1 MKRRLAISLAAILTT
16 LAPMAAAAGGGQAPL
31 GTGQLAFNGG
41 VGLGR
46 APLPLYVGLDG
57 AVHPDVTVGGD
68 VFISSRLGDVTLMG
82 RVDYHWNRL
91 LGIPRDGDFYL
102 GAGLVVADYG
112 LWPRLLVGGRWF
124 FSERV
129 GLNLE
134 IGGENKWAGGLLGVT
149 VKIN

>member
-1 MKRRLAISLAAILTT
+1 MATSPALASRGLSLVCSVGRVGSGRRPGAALA
-16 LAPMAAAAGGGQAPL
+16 
-31 GTGQLAFNGG
+31 GQLAFNGG

-46 APLPLYVGLDG
+46 APLPLFVGIDG

-68 VFISSRLGDVTLMG
+68 VFVSSRLNDVTLMG

-112 LWPRLLVGGRWF
+112 LWPRLLLGGRWF
-124 FSERV
+124 FSDCV

-134 IGGENKWAGGLLGVT
+134 IGGESKWAGGLLGVT